1 MEPEKISG
9 SIIIYLHLSHG
20 NFLLSTSAPAF
31 DVHGDGDDDDDDD
44 DNDDD
49 VNDAT
54 LRGTG

>member
-1 MEPEKISG
+1 ME
-9 SIIIYLHLSHG
+9 

-31 DVHGDGDDDDDDD
+31 DVHGDGD
-44 DNDDD
+44 NDDD

>member
-1 MEPEKISG
+1 MEI
-9 SIIIYLHLSHG
+9 
-20 NFLLSTSAPAF
+20 FLLSTSAPAF
-31 DVHGDGDDDDDDD
+31 GVQGDGDD